1 MSRND
6 STNAPYTNK
15 SRLGGEGLDDGQ
27 DVTLFRTPYDLDD
40 LFDIAMG
47 RPRVD
52 FEELQMSPFPGRGKR
67 LHFGGG
73 AKRLTGYEERDWPEW
88 DAEATNM
95 GGQLLPWPDEPGSVS
110 EIVCIHTLDHLSSR
124 AVQHWLREADQAL
137 EIGGH
142 VNIVVPHFMSTLA
155 HECIEHKTQYGL
167 KTFRN
172 ILSEINDASVD
183 YPEGRGPWGM
193 RVGFNMVMGLEER
206 NLVLV
211 TQLVKVS

>member
-1 MSRND
+1 
-6 STNAPYTNK
+6 
-15 SRLGGEGLDDGQ
+15 
-27 DVTLFRTPYDLDD
+27 
-40 LFDIAMG
+40 
-47 RPRVD
+47 
-52 FEELQMSPFPGRGKR
+52 
-67 LHFGGG
+67 
-73 AKRLTGYEERDWPEW
+73 
-88 DAEATNM
+88 
-95 GGQLLPWPDEPGSVS
+95 
-110 EIVCIHTLDHLSSR
+110 
-124 AVQHWLREADQAL
+124 
-137 EIGGH
+137 
-142 VNIVVPHFMSTLA
+142 MSTLA